1 MLPSLRFPWETLPH
15 LSNKLPWRLRDDAFW
30 ASHWPSSLIT
40 QACLQITP
48 QPLEKQCSSACNQ
61 GIIFVRTSSCNKI
74 SLIQHPNCITCPPIM
89 SKIVSALGKMAIF
102 LLSNRTNVAF
112 ALLQILLPSFFGDKT
127 LSCPHQKKFFF
138 CFVFFFGPS
147 ACYPL
152 LDKNWLLEP
161 SLGRWTLLPLAL
173 NAFIRERFVTI
184 LTSLQEEE

>member
-89 SKIVSALGKMAIF
+89 SEIVSAFGKMAIF
-102 LLSNRTNVAF
+102 LLSDRTNVAF
-112 ALLQILLPSFFGDKT
+112 ALLQILLPSFFGDKK
-127 LSCPHQKKFFF
+127 SCPRQKKFL
-138 CFVFFFGPS
+138 FGLS

-152 LDKNWLLEP
+152 LDENWLLEP

-184 LTSLQEEE
+184 LTSQQEEE

>member
-1 MLPSLRFPWETLPH
+1 
-15 LSNKLPWRLRDDAFW
+15 
-30 ASHWPSSLIT
+30 
-40 QACLQITP
+40 
-48 QPLEKQCSSACNQ
+48 
-61 GIIFVRTSSCNKI
+61 
-74 SLIQHPNCITCPPIM
+74 M

-102 LLSNRTNVAF
+102 LLSDRMNVAF

-127 LSCPHQKKFFF
+127 LSCPHQKNFLI
-138 CFVFFFGPS
+138 GLS